1 MLLPASTSYA
11 TRTVCKADRVVFSQI
26 IDETC
31 KEKNAKQKKD
41 FKQKKLNPT
50 TVARN
55 VIGGVKCRE
64 EL

>member
-1 MLLPASTSYA
+1 MLLHASTSYA
-11 TRTVCKADRVVFSQI
+11 TRTVCKADRVVFFQI

-31 KEKNAKQKKD
+31 KEKKCKTKERLPTR
-41 FKQKKLNPT
+41 KLNTT

-55 VIGGVKCRE
+55 IISGVKCRE